1 MRLALG
7 VLALALG
14 FGVLEAMQGRARYQS
29 VPWELFWP
37 EAMIRTLPS
46 WVMLAVLLPVVL
58 WVSER
63 VRIARSTW
71 PLALPLHTAAG
82 VAFVFVHI
90 GLSCALGTVL
100 RHSPEHSLEQAFR
113 SMFAGYAVVGFFTY
127 ACLVAAHHAFRAQ
140 AEAYEREAASRELQ
154 AGLTRAQL
162 QALRSQLDP
171 HFLFNALNSISVMAL
186 QGERETV
193 VRLIA
198 GLGDVLRM
206 SLDGDGAPEVPLRA
220 ELELLERYLELE
232 RVRFGDRLTVER
244 HIEPGLGDALVPS
257 LVLQPLVENA
267 IRHGIAPRRGPG
279 RVLVQ
284 VRRAGTQLQ
293 LEVRDDGIGF
303 SPERSREGIGLANT
317 RERLRQLYGAAQSM
331 VLGRAPEG
339 GAAVTVSIPH
349 HTLPAGPAAN
359 AADRS

>member
-1 MRLALG
+1 MAIA
-7 VLALALG
+7 VLALSLG
-14 FGVLEAMQGRARYQS
+14 FGLLEALQGRVRYQK

-46 WVMLAVLLPVVL
+46 WVMLAALLPAVL
-58 WVSER
+58 WMSER
-63 VRIARSTW
+63 VRIARRTW
-71 PLALPLHTAAG
+71 PVALPVHAAAG

-90 GLSCALGTVL
+90 GLSCVLGTIL
-100 RHSPEHSLEQAFR
+100 RHSPEHTVEQAFR

-154 AGLTRAQL
+154 ASLTRAQL

-206 SLDGDGAPEVPLRA
+206 SLDAEGAQEVPLAA

-232 RVRFGDRLTVER
+232 RVRFGDRLTLER

-279 RVLVQ
+279 RVWVQ
-284 VRRAGTQLQ
+284 VRRAARQLE
-293 LEVRDDGIGF
+293 LEVRDDGLGF
-303 SPERSREGIGLANT
+303 SPEPSREGIGLTNT
-317 RERLRQLYGAAQSM
+317 RERLRQLYGSRQSV
-331 VLGRAPEG
+331 VLGRSPEG
-339 GAAVTVSIPH
+339 GASVTVSIPYH
-349 HTLPAGPAAN
+349 ASSAGAQP
-359 AADRS
+359 